1 MICVD
6 ISKHTYADPHELAQ
20 LHKKGTRLLPE
31 TASLSDLE
39 TALLELRYEV
49 AHQAGR
55 GVEELIVFAPNGAS
69 LASII
74 LIGLAEPATT

>member
-1 MICVD
+1 
-6 ISKHTYADPHELAQ
+6 
-20 LHKKGTRLLPE
+20 
-31 TASLSDLE
+31 
-39 TALLELRYEV
+39 V